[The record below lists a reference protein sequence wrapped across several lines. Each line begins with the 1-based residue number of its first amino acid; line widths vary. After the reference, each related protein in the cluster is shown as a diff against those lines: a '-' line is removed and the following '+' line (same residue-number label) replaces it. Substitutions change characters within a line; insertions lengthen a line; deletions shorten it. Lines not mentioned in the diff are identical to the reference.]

1 MNKEKYL
8 YEWLIDL
15 INTENII
22 FKYEI
27 LKIMDIDFDIDVEF
41 CIENLEIKL
50 SYDEKKI
57 TITKKEENLFSD
69 FKNKYDLELNYNFND
84 SELFKKLVE
93 TVREKHIVF
102 EKDKNQDNLDIF
114 IEKITE
120 KNLESEWEK
129 IKEMNIRSNIAKE
142 LMNLKTDDNNNF
154 FDNDYLL
161 KNVLKLSDKEI
172 EENLLFKQN
181 KDIDYSLIKIDK
193 KYIDYMNKLDYL
205 EYVDVSRIDGNPIYK
220 INIPILEVIKKI

>member
-8 YEWLIDL
+8 YDWLVNL

-27 LKIMDIDFDIDVEF
+27 LKFNDVEFDIDVEF

-69 FKNKYDLELNYNFND
+69 FNNKYDLELNYKFND
-84 SELFKKLVE
+84 GELFKKIVE
-93 TVREKHIVF
+93 IVREKHIVF
-102 EKDKNQDNLDIF
+102 EKDKNQENLDIF

-120 KNLESEWEK
+120 KNLESE
-129 IKEMNIRSNIAKE
+129 
-142 LMNLKTDDNNNF
+142 
-154 FDNDYLL
+154 
-161 KNVLKLSDKEI
+161 
-172 EENLLFKQN
+172 
-181 KDIDYSLIKIDK
+181 
-193 KYIDYMNKLDYL
+193 
-205 EYVDVSRIDGNPIYK
+205 
-220 INIPILEVIKKI
+220 